1 MNDGGPSSRTEG
13 RRCDRGLPTVVP
25 CRQTGSGPS
34 TECRTA
40 RSRLPL
46 GADDVVAVTRLAEHL
61 LRLPIFYLE
70 YSGTYGSPQVLR
82 SVRRVL
88 SATRLWYGGGIRMP
102 EQVS

>member
-1 MNDGGPSSRTEG
+1 M
-13 RRCDRGLPTVVP
+13 TVDYRQW
-25 CRQTGSGPS
+25 CRVVKLDP
-34 TECRTA
+34 A
-40 RSRLPL
+40 RPLSAERLAAVCPW